1 DIVTKEGL
9 SKKDIPLLEAMLKF
23 DIPLSRENIKMVKG
37 LVQFND
43 KIQGNPKEIENF
55 ISKYLESKGIDPNSS
70 KGQVV
75 TQKLQDFFNAFKSLS
90 NEDVLLF
97 LENNIEFTKET
108 IESYNKLFKDQGKG
122 LDIVNEMKNEL
133 GKILTDGESELL
145 KLGNNIEVNKEIK
158 SGSEAKKNENL
169 VNIKS
174 DDNSPSKLNNGAIAE
189 KGIIGDKID
198 ALNNLAANIE
208 KVEQV
213 KVTTENPNSIKG
225 ENSNN
230 KLATG
235 AYEKNDFAQNK
246 ISVLSVLKSLMGEGE
261 NQLNVELKDLI
272 NSKRA
277 EFTTKEFDK
286 AYNAINKID
295 DGSFISMIEDAKLGT
310 GDLSFNKTE
319 LESALSKAV
328 GKNITVSEEQY
339 NKIKDI
345 INLKLTEGKNND
357 LNKVNVKPTENIKT
371 LIKDKVTSEEV
382 VKSTVP
388 LKGIDSKE
396 LTKSI
401 IADIKSGVASE
412 LKDLINSKRSEFTTK
427 EFDKAYNAINKIDD
441 ASFISMIED
450 AIDEYNNSPQKEANS
465 FSDYINKKKDDA
477 KFGSGDLSFNKTELE
492 SALSKAVGKNIT
504 VSEEQYN
511 KIKDIINLK
520 LTEGENQGAANGLDK
535 MNGQTIGKDSILL
548 DIPENI
554 SDETV
559 EGESETT
566 KTAVNTKSDNTENLK
581 SLIKDKLTSQE
592 VVKSSI
598 SSKGQE
604 GKDIIKEIIS
614 SIKSE
619 SAVSEKILD
628 VIKNN
633 MSDVKLFNK
642 ISQEYYYLNV
652 PVKIKEQEYPCK
664 LILKDNRKDGKK
676 IDSKNVKMVVTVKT
690 VNLGV
695 VDGYIKVLENKIDID
710 LKCEKSFMKILDLG
724 KEKLISNIKDLG
736 FNISVNISKK
746 EEEVSLT
753 SCRKFF
759 NENNRVNLD
768 IKV

>member
-1 DIVTKEGL
+1 MPAIWNINNSYNVNNNQKVASKLAFNVGEKFSGKIIKKGDGNEVSIKLTDGWEFSAEVDGDLDALEKGFARFQVEGFEDGKLKLKLVRKEVSSTDVGSSELKDIITKEGL

-55 ISKYLESKGIDPNSS
+55 IAKYLESKGIDQNSN
-70 KGQVV
+70 KGQVI
-75 TQKLQDFFNAFKSLS
+75 TMKLQEFFSAFKSLS

-97 LENNIEFTKET
+97 LENNIEFTKEN
-108 IESYNKLFKDQGKG
+108 IESYNKLFKEQGKNSNV
-122 LDIVNEMKNEL
+122 ISEIKNEL
-133 GKILTDGESELL
+133 GNILNESESELL
-145 KLGNNIEVNKEIK
+145 KLGNNIEGSKEVNQTTDGKNTNSQNGGNIK
-158 SGSEAKKNENL
+158 ANENL
-169 VNIKS
+169 A
-174 DDNSPSKLNNGAIAE
+174 SKLANSNVTINE
-189 KGIIGDKID
+189 KGIIENENNNSSVSEENTKTMKDNSGNINDVNSKKISG
-198 ALNNLAANIE
+198 NN
-208 KVEQV
+208 VENQ
-213 KVTTENPNSIKG
+213 S
-225 ENSNN
+225 N

-235 AYEKNDFAQNK
+235 AYEKNDFTQNK
-246 ISVLSVLKSLMGEGE
+246 VSVLAVLKSIMGEGE
-261 NQLNVELKDLI
+261 NQLNVELKDLL

-286 AYNAINKID
+286 AYNTINKMD
-295 DGSFISMIEDAKLGT
+295 DTSFISMIEEAK
-310 GDLSFNKTE
+310 
-319 LESALSKAV
+319 V
-328 GKNITVSEEQY
+328 
-339 NKIKDI
+339 
-345 INLKLTEGKNND
+345 
-357 LNKVNVKPTENIKT
+357 
-371 LIKDKVTSEEV
+371 
-382 VKSTVP
+382 
-388 LKGIDSKE
+388 
-396 LTKSI
+396 
-401 IADIKSGVASE
+401 
-412 LKDLINSKRSEFTTK
+412 
-427 EFDKAYNAINKIDD
+427 
-441 ASFISMIED
+441 
-450 AIDEYNNSPQKEANS
+450 EYNNSPEKEQNS

-477 KFGSGDLSFNKTELE
+477 KFGPGDLSFNKTELE
-492 SALSKAVGKNIT
+492 KALSKALGKPVT
-504 VSEEQYN
+504 VTDEQYN
-511 KIKDIINLK
+511 KIKDIVNLK
-520 LTEGENQGAANGLDK
+520 LTEGENQGKTSNVDK
-535 MNGQTIGKDSILL
+535 MGGQPIAKDGALL
-548 DIPENI
+548 TTTENV

-559 EGESETT
+559 ESN
-566 KTAVNTKSDNTENLK
+566 KASVNSKSDNAENLK
-581 SLIKDKLTSQE
+581 ALIKDKLTSQE
-592 VVKSSI
+592 VVKSII

-614 SIKSE
+614 SLKSE

-690 VNLGV
+690 ANLGV

-724 KEKLISNIKDLG
+724 KEKLISNIKSLG
-736 FNISVNISKK
+736 FNISVNVSKK
-746 EEEVSLT
+746 EDEVSLT